1 MIEWVKA
8 RWQLP
13 LPASRLQAKRGA
25 VRGEAPKLIG
35 RNGPAIFAV
44 GPVPGF
50 VMSLLLRVALL
61 PLGAV
66 LYRVPI
72 RRVVPRILCRRLVV
86 QFNSR
91 CAILNYHYTTIN
103 GLNLGVK
110 FKNRFHT
117 SATIY
122 FLSTSVPVCHVRP
135 ENAALN
141 ALPSCVSATWRRTAN
156 MCCSKHSVGK

>member
-1 MIEWVKA
+1 
-8 RWQLP
+8 
-13 LPASRLQAKRGA
+13 
-25 VRGEAPKLIG
+25 
-35 RNGPAIFAV
+35 
-44 GPVPGF
+44 
-50 VMSLLLRVALL
+50 MSLLLRVVLL
-61 PLGAV
+61 PLGTV
-66 LYRVPI
+66 PYRVPI

-110 FKNRFHT
+110 IKNRFHT
-117 SATIY
+117 GATIC

-156 MCCSKHSVGK
+156 MCCSKHPVGK